1 MDFQSFQ
8 DVITKIQG
16 ITHTKVVT
24 VENDLQEI
32 HIIAGT
38 SRSAKQIVRDI
49 ESALLAIFGYRVDRK
64 IISIAQI
71 DTEEMTKSLNRI
83 IYQGISV
90 NTEDNN
96 VECEVRLSSG
106 DEDFVSTKRAIST
119 NVNRKKVVA
128 KATVAA
134 VEKIIGQS
142 SIFDIEDVV
151 INTTRDLT
159 FVNVVTNMITKNDEE
174 ILIGTAI
181 VRNDINEAIV
191 KATLDAI
198 NRRVMKH

>member
-8 DVITKIQG
+8 DVIGKIQG
-16 ITHTKVVT
+16 VTHSKVVGD
-24 VENDLQEI
+24 EDDIQEI

-71 DTEEMTKSLNRI
+71 DTDIIAKAIDRI

-90 NTEDNN
+90 NIEDNN

-106 DEDFVSTKRAIST
+106 EEDFVSTKRAIST
-119 NVNRKKVVA
+119 SINRKKVVA
-128 KATVAA
+128 RATVAT

-151 INTTRDLT
+151 INTTREVN
-159 FVNVVTNMITKNDEE
+159 FVNVVANMITKNDEE

-181 VRNDINEAIV
+181 VRSDINEAIA

-198 NRRVMKH
+198 NRRIMKQ

>member
-16 ITHTKVVT
+16 VTHTKVVG
-24 VENDLQEI
+24 VEDDLQEI

-71 DTEEMTKSLNRI
+71 DTEEMTKSINRI

-90 NTEDNN
+90 NVEENN
-96 VECEVRLSSG
+96 IECEVRLSSG

-119 NVNRKKVVA
+119 SANRKKVVA
-128 KATVAA
+128 RATVAT
-134 VEKIIGQS
+134 VEKAIGQS

-151 INTTRDLT
+151 INTTRDLS

-181 VRNDINEAIV
+181 VRNDINEAIA

-198 NRRVMKH
+198 NRRVMKQ